1 MKNALRQLLKSP
13 GFTIVSLVTLALGIG
28 LNATAFAVLNRLLL
42 QSLPFRDSSHL
53 VMVWGTSPRSDTMQQ
68 SPGDYLDELEQS
80 TVFEGLC
87 AYYVNGTSSLVEP
100 WKIATQS
107 TVLNTSANFFKVMG
121 MSPIL
126 GRGFTP
132 DEEAHHDS
140 VALVSNAYWRKNFAG
155 SPDVL
160 GRTLRLNGN
169 VVTVVGVAPPALDD
183 PLLFGGG
190 YIDLVNLDPVN
201 VNRGLR
207 EGTWYNVAGRL
218 KPGITLAQ
226 AQTEMSAIGKKLAH
240 DFPKTNAD
248 RKFRVASFPT
258 DNEGDIGR
266 HIIWMIM
273 DLALAV
279 LLIACVNL
287 ANLQLVRPAARAREI
302 AIRLTLGSSRLRVM
316 VMLLGES
323 VLLSICGG
331 GLGLLVAK
339 WGNGYIAAYF
349 KLDMPLDYRVL
360 TFAFAAAAATGA
372 VFGTLPAWMAS
383 RADVNMTLKQGGRGG
398 TSAGSRRRLRQG
410 LIVAQLAVALTLL
423 TGAGYFI
430 RGLHNITHREM
441 GWNPG
446 NVVVG
451 MLELPNAR
459 YGEHGDK
466 RTLVFGEK
474 FLSSLRELPG
484 VERAVISEN
493 TPAFGVFAGE
503 AFAVEGRTPPAKGT
517 EPMAYSVRIT
527 PGFFDT
533 YGMHMLRGRDF
544 TDADRPGAKN
554 VAIISQSLAE
564 KFWPGEDPIGRR
576 IGAVDPLK
584 PEWSEVIG
592 VTNDIKGPLTQA
604 RYETSYQIYRPWYQD
619 TFRWLTFSL
628 RTNSDPHTFVDGAR
642 HALAQVE
649 PDIAITFV
657 GSVQDAI
664 AANLGGIDLVR
675 QMLGAMAV
683 LGLLLS
689 VIGIYG
695 VVANLASERTQEVG
709 VRMALGAQ
717 SSDVQWLFMRSG
729 VLLSL
734 MGTGIGLLLSVGLVK
749 VLDSAIEIIPGD
761 NPWDIAGVGAALA
774 SIALLACWIPAWR
787 ATKVDPTVSLRAE

>member
-1 MKNALRQLLKSP
+1 
-13 GFTIVSLVTLALGIG
+13 
-28 LNATAFAVLNRLLL
+28 
-42 QSLPFRDSSHL
+42 
-53 VMVWGTSPRSDTMQQ
+53 
-68 SPGDYLDELEQS
+68 
-80 TVFEGLC
+80 
-87 AYYVNGTSSLVEP
+87 
-100 WKIATQS
+100 
-107 TVLNTSANFFKVMG
+107 
-121 MSPIL
+121 
-126 GRGFTP
+126 
-132 DEEAHHDS
+132 
-140 VALVSNAYWRKNFAG
+140 
-155 SPDVL
+155 
-160 GRTLRLNGN
+160 
-169 VVTVVGVAPPALDD
+169 
-183 PLLFGGG
+183 
-190 YIDLVNLDPVN
+190 
-201 VNRGLR
+201 
-207 EGTWYNVAGRL
+207 
-218 KPGITLAQ
+218 
-226 AQTEMSAIGKKLAH
+226 
-240 DFPKTNAD
+240 
-248 RKFRVASFPT
+248 
-258 DNEGDIGR
+258 
-266 HIIWMIM
+266 
-273 DLALAV
+273 
-279 LLIACVNL
+279 
-287 ANLQLVRPAARAREI
+287 
-302 AIRLTLGSSRLRVM
+302 
-316 VMLLGES
+316 
-323 VLLSICGG
+323 
-331 GLGLLVAK
+331 
-339 WGNGYIAAYF
+339 
-349 KLDMPLDYRVL
+349 
-360 TFAFAAAAATGA
+360 
-372 VFGTLPAWMAS
+372 
-383 RADVNMTLKQGGRGG
+383 
-398 TSAGSRRRLRQG
+398 
-410 LIVAQLAVALTLL
+410 
-423 TGAGYFI
+423 
-430 RGLHNITHREM
+430 
-441 GWNPG
+441 
-446 NVVVG
+446 
-451 MLELPNAR
+451 
-459 YGEHGDK
+459 
-466 RTLVFGEK
+466 
-474 FLSSLRELPG
+474 
-484 VERAVISEN
+484 
-493 TPAFGVFAGE
+493 
-503 AFAVEGRTPPAKGT
+503 
-517 EPMAYSVRIT
+517 
-527 PGFFDT
+527 
-533 YGMHMLRGRDF
+533 MHMLRGRDF